1 MAPSWKKIQT
11 KRSACVDRHVQLT
24 FADTI
29 YLSIGTGLLIPTT
42 REHGDRLLLI
52 PLFLSKVV

>member
-1 MAPSWKKIQT
+1 MAPSWKTQT
-11 KRSACVDRHVQLT
+11 KRLTCVNRHVELT

-29 YLSIGTGLLIPTT
+29 YLSVSTGLLIPTT

-52 PLFLSKVV
+52 PLFLSEVV